1 MNAGTSSITPEYRRD
16 IDGLRAVAV
25 LFVVA
30 YHAFPSVIPGGF
42 IGVDV
47 FFVISGFLIS
57 QVLFSS
63 IESKTFSF
71 TAFYKRRI
79 NRLFPALILV
89 LVSALL
95 IGLNYFT
102 PDEFARLGKHTFS
115 GAIFFSNLVS
125 LSEFG
130 YFDTASELKPLLHL
144 WSLAIEEQFYLL
156 WPIALFLAWKLRIGF
171 TPLIIV
177 VLALSFSLNLY
188 RSSYDPSFA
197 FFSLRTRAWELLA
210 GALVG
215 YCAHKNLVISKATG
229 QTLGWIGVS
238 VLAIGIL
245 LIDRH
250 RAYPSGWALLPVFGT
265 GFLLLAGQGSWINSR
280 ILSTNTLVSIGLIS
294 YPLYLWHWLL
304 LSMTAVVVGHMSA
317 MHRSLLV
324 LCSLALATITY
335 WLIEKPV
342 RHRFNTGKTALILLA
357 FMAAVS
363 LSGLFI
369 YKSHGVFGQFSVPPL
384 VMESG
389 QQDCMRALKGKEFCV
404 FGNPNAEHS
413 ILVYGDSHAEHL
425 TAALNS
431 TFGKTHKIIFSYASS
446 CFFGYGERF
455 HQNAPGCQPFIDL
468 IGKLKGTELDAVIR
482 SQLWHGY
489 EALADDATFD
499 RAIRDAAKAFDLG
512 PTKIII
518 VGSVPNADL
527 ACEKRNYYFG
537 QRDGQ
542 LQCSTMLDSRAQS
555 ERFITRTSALSLASN
570 IYFVYPH
577 QKLCDQNACKVIEN
591 GVSYYTDINHLS
603 KAGAMLVMPEIASII
618 EK

>member
-1 MNAGTSSITPEYRRD
+1 MHTPFPNLPMSYRRD

-30 YHAFPSVIPGGF
+30 YHGFPSVVPGGF

-47 FFVISGFLIS
+47 FFVLSGYLIS
-57 QVLFSS
+57 QVLFNS
-63 IESKTFSF
+63 IENNTFSF
-71 TAFYKRRI
+71 TAFYKRRV

-89 LVSALL
+89 LVSALV

-156 WPIALFLAWKLRIGF
+156 WPVALFLAWKLRIGF
-171 TPLIIV
+171 APLIIV

-215 YCAHKNLVISKATG
+215 YYAHKNTMISKATG
-229 QTLGWIGVS
+229 QTLGWLGVS
-238 VLAIGIL
+238 MLTIGIL
-245 LIDRH
+245 LIDRY
-250 RAYPSGWALLPVFGT
+250 RAYPSGWALLPVCGT
-265 GFLLLAGQGSWINSR
+265 AFFLLAGPSSWINSR
-280 ILSTNTLVSIGLIS
+280 ILSTKTLVSIGLIS

-304 LSMTAVVVGHMSA
+304 LSIAAVVVGHMSA

-324 LCSLALATITY
+324 LCSFGLAATTY
-335 WLIEKPV
+335 WLIEKPI
-342 RHRFNTGKTALILLA
+342 RQKYNTGKTALTLSALMTALA
-357 FMAAVS
+357 
-363 LSGLFI
+363 LCGLFI
-369 YKSHGVFGQFSVPPL
+369 YKSHGALGQFSVPSL

-389 QQDCMRALKGKEFCV
+389 QQDCMRSLKAKEFCV

-468 IGKLKGTELDAVIR
+468 IGKLKGTKLDAVIR

-499 RAIRDAAKAFDLG
+499 RAIRDAVKAFDLG

>member
-1 MNAGTSSITPEYRRD
+1 MQTTHPNLSISYRRD

-30 YHAFPSVIPGGF
+30 YHAFPSVLPGGF

-57 QVLFSS
+57 QVLFNS
-63 IESKTFSF
+63 IENKTFSF
-71 TAFYKRRI
+71 AAFYKRRI

-89 LVSALL
+89 LVFALV
-95 IGLNYFT
+95 IGLYYFT
-102 PDEFARLGKHTFS
+102 PDELARLGKHTFS

-171 TPLIIV
+171 ASLIIV
-177 VLALSFSLNLY
+177 VLGLSFSLNLY

-197 FFSLRTRAWELLA
+197 FFSLQTRAWELLV

-215 YCAHKNLVISKATG
+215 YCAHKNLVISKAAG
-229 QTLGWIGVS
+229 QTLGWLGVS
-238 VLAIGIL
+238 GLVLGVL

-250 RAYPSGWALLPVFGT
+250 RAYPSGWALLPVCGT
-265 GFLLLAGQGSWINSR
+265 VFLLLAGQSGWINR
-280 ILSTNTLVSIGLIS
+280 RVLSTKTLVSIGLIS
-294 YPLYLWHWLL
+294 YPLYLWHWIL
-304 LSMTAVVVGHMSA
+304 LSMTAVVAGHMSA

-324 LCSLALATITY
+324 LCSFALATITY

-342 RHRFNTGKTALILLA
+342 RQKLNTGKTALILLA
-357 FMAAVS
+357 FMAAIA

-369 YKSHGVFGQFSVPPL
+369 YKSHGALGQFSVPPL

-389 QQDCMRALKGKEFCV
+389 QQDCMSALKAKEFCV
-404 FGNPNAEHS
+404 FGNVNAAHS

-425 TAALNS
+425 TAALGA
-431 TFGKTHKIIFSYASS
+431 TFGNTHKIIFSYASS
-446 CFFGYGERF
+446 CFFGYGESF
-455 HQNAPGCQPFIDL
+455 HHNAPGCQPFIDL
-468 IGKLKGTELDAVIR
+468 IGTLKGTKLDAVIR

-489 EALADDATFD
+489 SALADDAAFD
-499 RAIRDAAKAFDLG
+499 RALRDAAKAFDLG
-512 PTKIII
+512 PTKVII

-527 ACEKRNYYFG
+527 ACEKKNYYFS

-542 LQCSTMLDSRAQS
+542 RQCSAMLESRAQS
-555 ERFITRTSALSLASN
+555 ERFITRTSALSLAPN
-570 IYFVYPH
+570 VYFVYPQ

-591 GVSYYTDINHLS
+591 GVSYYTDVNHLS
-603 KAGAMLVMPEIASII
+603 KAGAMLVMPEIASIL
-618 EK
+618 KK